1 MRIETIFKRDIF
13 RAINGVVKADQLDP
27 SSVWQ
32 ELDEFVVTHEMDG
45 HLRRF
50 FSTYLDALSRPKDA
64 DVTGKIGVWV
74 SGFFGSGKSHFIKV
88 LSYLLENKEHVHEG
102 ESKRAIDFFK
112 SKIDDAMFMA
122 DMGRAVDSGTDVLLF
137 NIDSKADNR
146 AGRDAILL
154 VFLKVLN
161 ERQGYSPDYPHIAN
175 MERYLDGKGKLEAF
189 HAAYARLSG
198 ASWLEER
205 DAYAFNRDQVLDALA
220 EVLGQSRQSLEKWVD
235 NAEDNFPLTVENF
248 AKWTRAYL
256 DAQGP
261 GHRVVFLV
269 DEIGQFI
276 GGDTHLMLN
285 LQTIVEG
292 LGTHCEGRAW
302 VVVTS
307 QEDIDAVLGD
317 VKASRNDFSK
327 IQGRFATRLSLS
339 SANVD
344 EVIQQRLL
352 AKVDDATEELA
363 ALFAIKGNIVK
374 NQLTFS
380 NIGMTFKPLRDAED
394 FAVNYPFVPYQFKL
408 LQKIFESIRKVGATG
423 LHLAQGERSLL
434 DAFQSAA
441 KQVAHEETGV
451 FIPLYRFYPAI
462 ESFLDTSV
470 KRTIDHARD
479 NPGLEAFDSDL
490 LKVLFLIRYVDEI
503 RGNVDNLVTL
513 CTDRIDADR
522 HALRRHIEESL
533 QRLEKETLINRNGNL
548 YQFLTNEERDINR
561 EIKTVDL
568 NTGDEAKLLGDVL
581 FEDVLKGQR
590 KYRFT
595 ANNMDFT
602 FNRLCDLFP
611 MGNRTEGAISVSVI
625 SPLNYEYDQYGE
637 SKCILESSN
646 DNGQVVIRLRNDE
659 RLGRE
664 LRDYLRTDKYVRTKD
679 DGSLPAGTK
688 SILRALAEENRSRRE
703 RLVLLL
709 GEMIAEADY
718 FVAGSP
724 FTPKSGTFQG
734 ILAEA
739 LEYLITNTFTKMA
752 LIAHLNDAPAQE
764 IQAVLRSNDIGQQSL
779 ALELPES
786 NPDAIKDIRQYIDL
800 CTRTSRQIVLY
811 DMITGRYGQRP
822 YGWPDM
828 EVALLIARLLVLGEI
843 QLVAAGDVVPH
854 GKLYDILTTPSHW
867 RKTQVIQ
874 RKTADP
880 AAIQKARN
888 IAKDVFSQM
897 APDGEDAL
905 TEHIRSCAA
914 AWLNSLQQWKSL
926 ADTGHYPG
934 GDDIAEGLGIMKNL
948 LACDDSR
955 KLVERFDAQEKELRD
970 FADAYADLR
979 QLYEYQKQT
988 WEKLRDACQ
997 RFQQNRLEL
1006 DRDADAAPALRRMN
1020 DILNAPAPYALIRE
1034 ADGLIQQVAGVNDAL
1049 VTQRRS
1055 EVLAALQ
1062 KTMQQMTA
1070 ETDTAR
1076 ADAALK
1082 QACLAPLETLAAQ
1095 TARLE
1100 SIAHLTQAEQEAER
1114 LFDTGMKRLEVAAA
1128 ATPPEGKAGETETP
1142 KVKPR
1147 RIIKPSEMIQK
1158 SYLETEDEV
1167 ETFVGNLKEAM
1178 VEAIKRGERIQVK

>member
-1 MRIETIFKRDIF
+1 MRIETLFKRDIF
-13 RAINGVVKADQLDP
+13 RSINGVVKADQLDAD
-27 SSVWQ
+27 SVWQ

-50 FSTYLDALSRPKDA
+50 FSTYLDALSRPKDT

-88 LSYLLENKEHVHEG
+88 LSYLLENREHAHNG
-102 ESKRAIDFFK
+102 ERRRAMDFFK
-112 SKIDDAMFMA
+112 AKIEDALFLA
-122 DMGRAVDSGTDVLLF
+122 DMTRAVAAGTDVLLF

-146 AGRDAILL
+146 DGRDAILR

-175 MERYLDGKGKLEAF
+175 MERYLDGKGTLEAF
-189 HAAYARLSG
+189 HDAYARRSG

-205 DAYAFNRDQVLDALA
+205 DAYEFNREQVLDALS
-220 EVLGQSRQSLEKWVD
+220 EVLEQSAPSLEKWLD
-235 NAEDNFPLTVENF
+235 SAEENFPLTVENF
-248 AKWTRAYL
+248 AKWTKAWL

-261 GHRVVFLV
+261 NHRVVFLV

-285 LQTIVEG
+285 LQTIIEQ
-292 LGTHCEGRAW
+292 LGTQCKGRAW

-352 AKVDDATEELA
+352 AKVDAAKVELT
-363 ALFAIKGNIVK
+363 ALFADKGDIIR

-380 NIGMTFKPLRDAED
+380 QIGMSFKPLRDAED

-441 KQVAHEETGV
+441 KQVANEETGV

-479 NPGLEAFDSDL
+479 NPGLEPFDSDL
-490 LKVLFLIRYVDEI
+490 LKVLFLIRYVEEM

-522 HALRRHIEESL
+522 HALRRRIEESL
-533 QRLEKETLINRNGNL
+533 QRLEKETLINRNGDL

-568 NTGDEAKLLGDVL
+568 NAGDEARLLGEIL
-581 FEDVLKGQR
+581 FDDVLKGQR
-590 KYRFT
+590 KHRFS

-602 FNRLCDLFP
+602 FNRLCDLLP
-611 MGNRTEGAISVSVI
+611 VGSRTDGAMAVSVI
-625 SPLNYEYDQYGE
+625 SPLNYDYELYND
-637 SKCILESSN
+637 SKCILESNN
-646 DNGQVVIRLRNDE
+646 DGGQALFRLKNEE

-664 LRDYLRTDKYVRTKD
+664 LRVYLQTDKYMRTKD
-679 DGSLPAGTK
+679 DGSLPPGTK
-688 SILRALAEENRSRRE
+688 SILRALAEDNRARRD

-709 GEMIAEADY
+709 GELFAEADA
-718 FVAGSP
+718 FVAGSA
-724 FTPKSGTFQG
+724 FTPKSGTAPG
-734 ILAEA
+734 MLAEA
-739 LEYLITNTFTKMA
+739 LEYLIQNTFTKMA
-752 LIAHLNDAPAQE
+752 LLAHLNANPVQE
-764 IQAVLRSNDIGQQSL
+764 IQAVLRSNDIGQQTL

-786 NPDAIKDIRQYIDL
+786 NPDALKELRQYIDL
-800 CTRTSRQIVLY
+800 CTRASRQMVLY

-822 YGWPDM
+822 YGWPDL
-828 EVALLIARLLVLGEI
+828 EVALLLARLLVLGEI
-843 QLVAAGDVVPH
+843 HLVTGGDVAPH
-854 GKLYDILTTPSHW
+854 AKCYDLLTTPAQW

-874 RKTADP
+874 RTTADP
-880 AAIQKARN
+880 AALQKARG
-888 IAKDVFSQM
+888 IAKDVFARM

-905 TEHIRSCAA
+905 TEHIRACAG
-914 AWLNSLQQWKSL
+914 AWQNALQQWKSL
-926 ADTGHYPG
+926 ADTGNYPG
-934 GDDIAEGLGIMKNL
+934 RDAISEGIGIVKNL

-955 KLVERFDAQEKELRD
+955 KLVERFIAQEQDLRG
-970 FADAYADLR
+970 FAEAYADLR
-979 QLYEYQKQT
+979 QFYEHQKPT
-988 WEKLRDACQ
+988 WEKLRAAYQ

-1006 DRDADAAPALRRMN
+1006 DRDATAAPALRRMG
-1020 DILNAPAPYALIRE
+1020 DILNAPAPYARIRE
-1034 ADGLIQQVAGVNDAL
+1034 ADDLIRTVAGVNDAL
-1049 VTQRRS
+1049 VNQRRS
-1055 EVLAALQ
+1055 EVLANLQ
-1062 KTMQQMTA
+1062 KTLGQMTA
-1070 ETDTAR
+1070 ETEAAK

-1082 QACLAPLETLAAQ
+1082 QACLAPLETLANQ
-1095 TARLE
+1095 TTQLD
-1100 SIAHLTQAEQEAER
+1100 SIAHLTQAEQEAEH
-1114 LFDTGMKRLEVAAA
+1114 LFDAGVKRLETAAA
-1128 ATPPEGKAGETETP
+1128 APPEKGKETKETP

-1147 RIIKPSEMIQK
+1147 RVVKPSELVQK
-1158 SYLETEDEV
+1158 PYIETNEEV
-1167 ETFVGNLKEAM
+1167 NTFVSTLKKAM
-1178 VEAIKRGERIQVK
+1178 EEAIERGERIQVK